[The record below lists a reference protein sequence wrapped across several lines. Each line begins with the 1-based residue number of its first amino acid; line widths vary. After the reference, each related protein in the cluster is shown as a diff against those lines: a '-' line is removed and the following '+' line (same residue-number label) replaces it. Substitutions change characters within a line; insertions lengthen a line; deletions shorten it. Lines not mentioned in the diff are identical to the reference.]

1 MSRTLSTAVSDVL
14 DDDVVYPFFAV
25 ELLFDGVEVLRMWT
39 GLGTLVYDSVSWYGA
54 GNLLGV
60 SNVEETSEIAAKGAT
75 LTLTAVPS
83 EIISLA
89 LTEPYQGRV
98 CNIYFG
104 MFSRGSLQQ
113 EGSEAYILMED
124 GSKIM
129 LELRETGLTE
139 IFTGYMD
146 QMIIEEGP
154 DSSTIQLAVE
164 NRLVDLE
171 RARVARYTSAYQ
183 KSKYPTDLGF
193 DFVESLQ
200 DQKLVWGRSVG

>member
-1 MSRTLSTAVSDVL
+1 MSRDLSSAVL
-14 DDDVVYPFFAV
+14 DALDNDVVYPFFAV
-25 ELLFDGVEVLRMWT
+25 ELLFDGDEVLRMWT

-89 LTEPYQGRV
+89 LTQPYQGRV

>member
-25 ELLFDGVEVLRMWT
+25 ELLFDGDEVLRMWT

-171 RARVARYTSAYQ
+171 RARPARYTSAYQ

>member
-1 MSRTLSTAVSDVL
+1 MSRTLSSAVSDSL

-25 ELLFDGVEVLRMWT
+25 ELLFDGDEVLRMWT
-39 GLGTLVYDSVSWYGA
+39 GSGTLVHNGISWYGA

-75 LTLTAVPS
+75 LTLSAVPS
-83 EIISLA
+83 EVISLA
-89 LTEPYQGRV
+89 LTQPYQGRV

-104 MFSRGSLQQ
+104 MFSRGSLKQ
-113 EGSEAYILMED
+113 ESSSYILLED
-124 GSKIM
+124 GSQIM
-129 LELRETGLTE
+129 LELRDTGFTE

-154 DSSTIQLAVE
+154 ESSTIQLAVE

-171 RARVARYTSAYQ
+171 RARAARYTSAYQ

-200 DQKLVWGRSVG
+200 DQKLVWGRSVE

>member
-1 MSRTLSTAVSDVL
+1 MSRTLSTAVSDSL

-25 ELLFDGVEVLRMWT
+25 ELLFDGDQVLRMWT
-39 GLGTLVYDSVSWYGA
+39 GFGTLVYDSVSWYGA

-89 LTEPYQGRV
+89 LTQPYQGRV

-171 RARVARYTSAYQ
+171 RARPARYTSAYQ

-200 DQKLVWGRSVG
+200 DQRLVWGRSVG

>member
-25 ELLFDGVEVLRMWT
+25 ELLFDGDEVLRMWT

-89 LTEPYQGRV
+89 LTQPYQGRV

>member
-1 MSRTLSTAVSDVL
+1 MSRTLSTAVSDSL

-25 ELLFDGVEVLRMWT
+25 ELLFDGDEVLRMWT

-89 LTEPYQGRV
+89 LTQPYQGRV

-171 RARVARYTSAYQ
+171 RARPARYTSAYQ

>member
-1 MSRTLSTAVSDVL
+1 MSRTLSTAVSDSL

-25 ELLFDGVEVLRMWT
+25 ELLFDGDEVLRMWT
-39 GLGTLVYDSVSWYGA
+39 GFGTLVYDSVSWYGA

-89 LTEPYQGRV
+89 LTQPYQGRV

-171 RARVARYTSAYQ
+171 RARPARYTSAYQ

>member
-14 DDDVVYPFFAV
+14 DNDVVYPFFAV
-25 ELLFDGVEVLRMWT
+25 ELLFDGDEVLRMWT

-89 LTEPYQGRV
+89 LTQPYQGRV

-171 RARVARYTSAYQ
+171 RARPARYTSAYQ

>member
-25 ELLFDGVEVLRMWT
+25 ELLFDGDEVLRMWT

-89 LTEPYQGRV
+89 LTQPYQGRV

-171 RARVARYTSAYQ
+171 RARPARYTSAYQ

>member
-1 MSRTLSTAVSDVL
+1 MSRTLSTAVSDSL

-25 ELLFDGVEVLRMWT
+25 ELEFDGDNVLRMWT
-39 GLGTLVYDSVSWYGA
+39 GSGTLVYDSVEWYGA
-54 GNLLGV
+54 GNLLNV
-60 SNVEETSEIAAKGAT
+60 SEVEETTEIAAKGAS
-75 LTLTAVPS
+75 LTLSAVPS
-83 EIISLA
+83 EVISLA

-113 EGSEAYILMED
+113 ESGAYILQQD

-146 QMIIEEGP
+146 QMNIEEGP
-154 DSSTIQLAVE
+154 DTSTIQLNVE

-171 RARVARYTSAYQ
+171 RARTARYTSAYQ

-200 DQKLVWGRSVG
+200 DQKLVWGRSVE

>member
-1 MSRTLSTAVSDVL
+1 MSRTLSTAVSDSL

-25 ELLFDGVEVLRMWT
+25 ELLFDGDQVLRMWT
-39 GLGTLVYDSVSWYGA
+39 GFGTLVYDSVSWYGA

-89 LTEPYQGRV
+89 LTQPYQGRV

-146 QMIIEEGP
+146 QMVIEEGP

-200 DQKLVWGRSVG
+200 DQRLVWGRSVG

>member
-1 MSRTLSTAVSDVL
+1 MSRTLSTAVSDSL

-25 ELLFDGVEVLRMWT
+25 ELLFDGDEVLRMWT
-39 GLGTLVYDSVSWYGA
+39 GFGTLVYDSVSWYGA

-89 LTEPYQGRV
+89 LTQPYQGRV

-113 EGSEAYILMED
+113 ESGSYILFED

-129 LELRETGLTE
+129 LELRETGFTE

-171 RARVARYTSAYQ
+171 RARPTRYTSAYQ

-200 DQKLVWGRSVG
+200 DQKLVWGRSVE

>member
-1 MSRTLSTAVSDVL
+1 MSRTLSTAVSDSL

-25 ELLFDGVEVLRMWT
+25 ELLFDGDEVLRMWT
-39 GLGTLVYDSVSWYGA
+39 GFGTLVYDSVSWYGA

-89 LTEPYQGRV
+89 LTQPYQGRV

-113 EGSEAYILMED
+113 EGSEAHILMED

-129 LELRETGLTE
+129 LELRETGFTE

-146 QMIIEEGP
+146 QMVIEEGP

-200 DQKLVWGRSVG
+200 DQRLVWGRSVE

>member
-1 MSRTLSTAVSDVL
+1 MSRTLSTAVSDSL

-25 ELLFDGVEVLRMWT
+25 ELLFDGDEVLRMWT
-39 GLGTLVYDSVSWYGA
+39 GFGTLVYDSVSWYGA

-89 LTEPYQGRV
+89 LTQPYQGRV

-113 EGSEAYILMED
+113 ESGSYILFED

-129 LELRETGLTE
+129 LELRETGFTE

-146 QMIIEEGP
+146 QMVIEEGP

-171 RARVARYTSAYQ
+171 RARPTRYTSAYQ

-200 DQKLVWGRSVG
+200 DQKLVWGRSVE

>member
-1 MSRTLSTAVSDVL
+1 MSRDLSSAVL
-14 DDDVVYPFFAV
+14 DALDNDVVYPFFAV
-25 ELLFDGVEVLRMWT
+25 ELLFDGDEVLRMWT
-39 GLGTLVYDSVSWYGA
+39 GFGTLVYDSVSWYGA

-89 LTEPYQGRV
+89 LTQPYQGRV

-113 EGSEAYILMED
+113 ESGSYILFED

-129 LELRETGLTE
+129 LELRETGFTE

-171 RARVARYTSAYQ
+171 RARPTRYTSAYQ

-200 DQKLVWGRSVG
+200 DQKLVWGRSVE